1 MIPLTHTA
9 HRAQLRPREEI
20 RQRYGIRGGP
30 FLDCLTSQFCN
41 PCALTQ
47 ERREIELE
55 ENSFQVYG
63 K

>member
-9 HRAQLRPREEI
+9 RRAQLRTREEV
-20 RQRYGIRGGP
+20 RERYNIRGSVFG
-30 FLDCLTSQFCN
+30 DCLGSQWCN

-55 ENSFQVYG
+55 ENSF
-63 K
+63 